1 MPNVAIFVFNKKS
14 PSRHDVINQRETQY
28 ELDYGVLYEERLE
41 SSHIIWVGD
50 MKD

>member
-1 MPNVAIFVFNKKS
+1 MPNVAIFVFFNKKS

-41 SSHIIWVGD
+41 SSHITWVGD
-50 MKD
+50 M